1 MILIAED
8 CSFTALGMWVY
19 LKEKFSYP
27 QRVSTVDTL
36 QEVVTTLSKYPA
48 HCVFLGADRVCNEW
62 GQTELRWLIPRY
74 RNTLFFI
81 LTEVRC
87 TPTNRL
93 LAMADNLIIINRRDI
108 RPVLAR
114 IKAGLLDLSHNKSQ
128 LRRSDTFYVSRKETR
143 ILNLFFRGISHRV
156 ICNRLSIENKTL
168 YSHLRNVK
176 RRAYLISMQQLYQIY
191 RIKKILP

>member
-8 CSFTALGMWVY
+8 CSFTALGMRVY

-27 QRVSTVDTL
+27 RRVSIADTL
-36 QEVVTTLSKYPA
+36 QEVVTTLSKYPVRY
-48 HCVFLGADRVCNEW
+48 VFLGADRVCNEW
-62 GQTELRWLIPRY
+62 GQTELRRHVQRY
-74 RNTLFFI
+74 QNTLFFI

-87 TPTNRL
+87 TPINRL
-93 LAMADNLIIINRRDI
+93 LVMADNLVIINRRDI

-114 IKAGLLDLSHNKSQ
+114 IKAGLLYLSHDKSQ
-128 LRRSDTFYVSRKETR
+128 LRLSDTFYVSRKETR

-168 YSHLRNVK
+168 YSHLWNVK
-176 RRAYLISMQQLYQIY
+176 RRAYLISLQQLYQIY
-191 RIKKILP
+191 QIKKIVP

>member
-27 QRVSTVDTL
+27 QRVSIADTL
-36 QEVVTTLSKYPA
+36 QEVVTKLSKYPVRY
-48 HCVFLGADRVCNEW
+48 VFLGADRVCNEW
-62 GQTELRWLIPRY
+62 GQAELQRLIQRY

-87 TPTNRL
+87 TPINRL
-93 LAMADNLIIINRRDI
+93 LVMADNLIIINRRDL

-114 IKAGLLDLSHNKSQ
+114 IKAGLLYLSHDKSQ
-128 LRRSDTFYVSRKETR
+128 LRRSDTFCVSTKETR
-143 ILNLFFRGISHRV
+143 ILSLFFHGISHGV
-156 ICNRLSIENKTL
+156 ICNKLSIGNKTL
-168 YSHLRNVK
+168 YSHLWNVK
-176 RRAYLISMQQLYQIY
+176 RRAYLISLQQLYQIY
-191 RIKKILP
+191 RIKKIMP